1 MAVARSDGAA
11 RREALLDA
19 ALTCFQER
27 GLVRTGIEDIRKA
40 AGASPSSVYHL
51 FEGLPQLI
59 AALLERTFVRRYGA
73 ITAKVRKTKTAR
85 AAVFTL
91 VKAHL
96 AWVFAYPVEARF
108 MYGAL
113 ALDLDGSY
121 REGLRVTKE
130 QLKTDLVVHL
140 TRLGV
145 VKEST
150 RAEGVIDVILLGTT
164 HQACRAWLS
173 APQAIDTKWMQRVLP
188 ELAWGTARAARRR
201 WPARRVPSVRATES
215 SVAKRHDS

>member
-113 ALDLDGSY
+113 ALDLDGGY
-121 REGLRVTKE
+121 REGLRA
-130 QLKTDLVVHL
+130 
-140 TRLGV
+140 LGV
-145 VKEST
+145 VEESA